1 MELIYNKKL
10 TFLTMID
17 EKNISKNLKEFSFP
31 RLSGTEFEKKSFNIA
46 KKKIEELNLNPIVQ
60 EFSFSTFYSRI
71 YPRLSLTLL
80 SWLLIVLL
88 LNINAIFNLINL
100 LLFFIFI
107 FIIILFTRNPE
118 KIKFGKKYQSQN
130 IFVKISSQIN
140 KQGSENNVLLFSH
153 LDSKGQAFSIKI
165 RIQLYYVWI
174 ITYPLS
180 LTLNVIISFYL
191 TEFILFLYICAI
203 LILVVNY
210 IALFL
215 LWLNRTNNK
224 SPGAIDNASGIVCVI
239 ELLNYFSNPV
249 NKLKHYNLW
258 FVFTGAEESGT
269 MGVRNFYK
277 HIKDYNREKTYII
290 NFDSIAQKV
299 NLFDHGLLN
308 NKYFKSFNYIL
319 ENKDIM
325 KLERTYRFYIGTY
338 SDGLFLLNKKFQ
350 GLGNGDRSTYN
361 YVHSENDNVDKIN
374 INTLKKL
381 CQFYTILLKELDQ

>member
-1 MELIYNKKL
+1 MERIYNKKL
-10 TFLTMID
+10 TLLTMIN
-17 EKNISKNLKEFSFP
+17 ETNVSKNLKEFSFP

-80 SWLLIVLL
+80 SWLLIVLF
-88 LNINAIFNLINL
+88 LNINANFNLINL

-107 FIIILFTRNPE
+107 LIIILFTRNPE

-130 IFVKISSQIN
+130 VFVKIPSQIN
-140 KQGSENNVLLFSH
+140 KNRSENNVLLFSH

-180 LTLNVIISFYL
+180 LTLNIIISFYIS
-191 TEFILFLYICAI
+191 EFILFLYISAI

-249 NKLKHYNLW
+249 NRLKNYNLW

-277 HIKDYNREKTYII
+277 YIKDYDREKTYII
-290 NFDSIAQKV
+290 NFDSIAEKV

-325 KLERTYRFYIGTY
+325 KIEKTHRFYIGTY

-361 YVHSENDNVDKIN
+361 YVHSENDDVDKIN

>member
-1 MELIYNKKL
+1 MERIYNKKL
-10 TFLTMID
+10 TLLTMIN
-17 EKNISKNLKEFSFP
+17 ETNVSKNLKEFSFP

-80 SWLLIVLL
+80 SWLLIVLF
-88 LNINAIFNLINL
+88 LNINANFNLINL

-107 FIIILFTRNPE
+107 LIIILFTRNPE

-130 IFVKISSQIN
+130 VFVKIPSQIN
-140 KQGSENNVLLFSH
+140 KNRSENNVLLFSH

-165 RIQLYYVWI
+165 RIQLYYVWV

-180 LTLNVIISFYL
+180 LTLNIIISFYIP
-191 TEFILFLYICAI
+191 EFILFLYISAI
-203 LILVVNY
+203 LILVINY

-249 NKLKHYNLW
+249 NRLKNYNLW

-277 HIKDYNREKTYII
+277 YIKDYDRETTYII
-290 NFDSIAQKV
+290 NFDSIAEKV

-361 YVHSENDNVDKIN
+361 YVHSENDDVDKIN